1 MQSCKLSYRINN
13 FLYIGGS
20 IMFLLDVLSP
30 IVLVVPAAAVI
41 GIAIA
46 VIVIIAAIVKKLR
59 R

>member
-1 MQSCKLSYRINN
+1 
-13 FLYIGGS
+13 
-20 IMFLLDVLSP
+20 MFLLDMLSP
-30 IVLVVPAAAVI
+30 IVLVVPAAVVL